1 MWGALHELEQGP
13 WCLSF
18 SLYHDPGSSW
28 GTFLNFR
35 PPENKIWNKG
45 PKPPY
50 FLHHRIYLH
59 KKSSAVA
66 AFFRKQFSQPT
77 WSRIFHLL
85 CWLTFP
91 LLRSM
96 KMCSYNASH
105 LTFLSPSHFKTGPI
119 KDIPMTLTHLD
130 LIPIHVKNVL
140 RLHISACWPDVY
152 HQFTWQL
159 EFLSLGLHCTHLHF
173 SLAFQTSLDF
183 CQPWHFS
190 VTMYF
195 SDSLI
200 EGKWS
205 LALFNS
211 DIASGP
217 QTDVCHCSF
226 YFRGSGMHKAWEMA
240 LSSSSA

>member
-1 MWGALHELEQGP
+1 MEQNFPSALLANIPTSEEHENVFLQCLPLNLPLPISFQDWTHKGHPHDLDSP
-13 WCLSF
+13 WL
-18 SLYHDPGSSW
+18 D
-28 GTFLNFR
+28 
-35 PPENKIWNKG
+35 
-45 PKPPY
+45 
-50 FLHHRIYLH
+50 
-59 KKSSAVA
+59 
-66 AFFRKQFSQPT
+66 
-77 WSRIFHLL
+77 
-85 CWLTFP
+85 
-91 LLRSM
+91 
-96 KMCSYNASH
+96 SH
-105 LTFLSPSHFKTGPI
+105 SC
-119 KDIPMTLTHLD
+119 
-130 LIPIHVKNVL
+130 KNVL

-152 HQFTWQL
+152 HQFTWQVEL
-159 EFLSLGLHCTHLHF
+159 LSLGLHCTHLHF